1 MLYQSQRLW
10 GIFVMVLIICAGSA
24 GAAQTIVTHYEEDF
38 SIFPNPE
45 QGFYEYTDL
54 NKLPV
59 DIGRLR
65 EQGRT
70 LIWGRINLE
79 AYRNTATLPEALLH
93 QIYQGFDI
101 ARDQGM
107 KVIVR
112 AAYGSKGPGG
122 DYRSFAD
129 PSMDIIKGH
138 LRQLE
143 PVFAVNADVIALFEA
158 GFVGPWGE
166 WHSTSIARDYDR
178 GRDMLLS
185 ILVELS
191 LENRG
196 FASLY
201 NPRKVQ
207 IVMRHQDLGTQLVHD
222 IIIDPRLW
230 KPGRRIVIQEVV
242 ELAQDM
248 STGSYTVH
256 LNLPDPYPSLQGD
269 PRYSLRCA
277 NRGIWDAH
285 TGYNTLV
292 DGVTVSVQR

>member
-10 GIFVMVLIICAGSA
+10 GIFMMVLIICAGSA

-45 QGFYEYTDL
+45 QGFYEYT
-54 NKLPV
+54 
-59 DIGRLR
+59 
-65 EQGRT
+65 
-70 LIWGRINLE
+70 
-79 AYRNTATLPEALLH
+79 
-93 QIYQGFDI
+93 
-101 ARDQGM
+101 
-107 KVIVR
+107 
-112 AAYGSKGPGG
+112 
-122 DYRSFAD
+122 
-129 PSMDIIKGH
+129 DIIKGH

-166 WHSTSIARDYDR
+166 WHSTSIARDYDQ

-185 ILVELS
+185 ILTELS

-222 IIIDPRLW
+222 IIMDPRLW
-230 KPGRRIVIQEVV
+230 KPGQHIVIQEVV

-277 NRGIWDAH
+277 NMGIWDAH

-292 DGVTVSVQR
+292 DGVTVSHKQFQ